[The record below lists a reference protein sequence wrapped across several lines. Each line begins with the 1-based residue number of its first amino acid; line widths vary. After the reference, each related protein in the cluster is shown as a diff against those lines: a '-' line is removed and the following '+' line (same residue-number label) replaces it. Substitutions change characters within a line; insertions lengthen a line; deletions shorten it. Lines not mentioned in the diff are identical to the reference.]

1 MNSRVVLGQLSKV
14 ITLMGLILLAIGGW
28 ALLVPFEEG
37 LDEDY
42 AEKALLL
49 SSGCALIIG
58 LTTWLLTLGPRDIRR
73 TLIRGQVEGVESGQ
87 RLGRR
92 DALLL
97 VSASWIV
104 GAVFVALPYL
114 FWAHIDDASPANHPF
129 RSLIDCYFESMSGLS
144 TTGATVLLD
153 IEALPS
159 TLLFWRS
166 LSQWLGGL
174 GILVL
179 LVALLPNTGVT
190 AKRMF
195 RFEAPGPDAEGVR
208 PTMRDTARRLW
219 TMYLVLTALQ
229 VICLLIAGM
238 GVFDSFCHTFTTL
251 ATGGF
256 STRGRSMAGPETVG
270 IQIIVIVFM
279 VLAGTNFGVLHMI
292 MRRQWKKLWADTELR
307 VYLSILFIGCGIV
320 VASLLVNGGT
330 MFYIDD
336 TQATITAGNATL
348 EGVFTV
354 VSQQSTTGFTTVDYN
369 VWPFVAKSVIIAV
382 MFIGG
387 CAGSTAGGIKVVRI
401 WITLR
406 VIWHQLTRVTNP
418 AVVRPIRI
426 SKQALEPEQM
436 IGAVTYTFTIVL
448 LFALGAIII
457 QILEQ
462 DQCGFVTSATAS
474 LATLCTVG
482 PGLNQVGAI
491 EDYAWFSDGSKL
503 FMCFLMLV
511 GRLELF
517 AVFALFQPRFWT
529 GR

>member
-1 MNSRVVLGQLSKV
+1 M
-14 ITLMGLILLAIGGW
+14 
-28 ALLVPFEEG
+28 
-37 LDEDY
+37 
-42 AEKALLL
+42 
-49 SSGCALIIG
+49 IIG
-58 LTTWLLTLGPRDIRR
+58 LTTWVLTLGPKDIRR
-73 TLIRGQVEGVESGQ
+73 TLIRGEVEGVESGQ
-87 RLGRR
+87 RLEDAAPARVRIVDHRRGVRGTALSVLGTHRRCLAGRSSISIDDR
-92 DALLL
+92 LLL
-97 VSASWIV
+97 RVHERPEYHS
-104 GAVFVALPYL
+104 
-114 FWAHIDDASPANHPF
+114 
-129 RSLIDCYFESMSGLS
+129 
-144 TTGATVLLD
+144 ATVLLD

-195 RFEAPGPDAEGVR
+195 RFEAPGPDTEGVR

-229 VICLLIAGM
+229 IVCLLVAGM

-279 VLAGTNFGVLHMI
+279 VLAGTNFGVLHMV
-292 MRRQWKKLWADTELR
+292 MRRQWRTLWAYTELR
-307 VYLSILFIGCGIV
+307 VYLSILFVGCAIV
-320 VASLLVNGGT
+320 VASLLINGGT

-336 TQATITAGNATL
+336 TQSTITAGNATI

-369 VWPFVAKSVIIAV
+369 VWPFLAKSVIIAV

-387 CAGSTAGGIKVVRI
+387 CAGSTAGGIKVVRV

-406 VIWHQLTRVTNP
+406 VIWHQLACHESGRGA
-418 AVVRPIRI
+418 AVRI

-448 LFALGAIII
+448 LFALGAIVL
-457 QILEQ
+457 QVLEQ
-462 DQCGFVTSATAS
+462 DQCGFVTAATAS
-474 LATLCTVG
+474 LATLCIG
-482 PGLNQVGAI
+482 PASIRWAPI